1 MSFSLPS
8 SLLRT
13 SAASHPLGSR
23 SVYSNGDVQ
32 EWHIGDYGAIYYD
45 GFREHENGLEH
56 KAIRGIRRRFA
67 PHVLSTRRVDWSL
80 EHISTKDYFN
90 ATTRGPLSVLGSMG
104 SPTAGLDPRSELPTD
119 PTALSGASVGRTSV
133 ATRIS

>member
-13 SAASHPLGSR
+13 SAASDPLGSR

-56 KAIRGIRRRFA
+56 KAIRGIRR
-67 PHVLSTRRVDWSL
+67 
-80 EHISTKDYFN
+80 
-90 ATTRGPLSVLGSMG
+90 
-104 SPTAGLDPRSELPTD
+104 
-119 PTALSGASVGRTSV
+119 
-133 ATRIS
+133 

>member
-1 MSFSLPS
+1 
-8 SLLRT
+8 
-13 SAASHPLGSR
+13 
-23 SVYSNGDVQ
+23 VYSNGDVQ

>member
-1 MSFSLPS
+1 MH
-8 SLLRT
+8 RQQ
-13 SAASHPLGSR
+13 
-23 SVYSNGDVQ
+23 NGDVQ

-56 KAIRGIRRRFA
+56 KTIGGIHRRFA

-90 ATTRGPLSVLGSMG
+90 VTTRGH
-104 SPTAGLDPRSELPTD
+104 
-119 PTALSGASVGRTSV
+119 
-133 ATRIS
+133 

>member
-1 MSFSLPS
+1 M
-8 SLLRT
+8 
-13 SAASHPLGSR
+13 
-23 SVYSNGDVQ
+23 YSNGDVQ

-56 KAIRGIRRRFA
+56 KATRGIRRRFA

-90 ATTRGPLSVLGSMG
+90 ATSRGPLSVLGSMG
-104 SPTAGLDPRSELPTD
+104 SPTARLDPRSELPTD